1 MMDQAP
7 RHLQMTD
14 LRGSVQLATLAVD
27 AVTRIVE
34 GVHQSVW
41 DLMGVRGGKAKGQT
55 RGITG
60 LVYQTIYATNHLVGK
75 GLDLALNGLEH
86 ILPATKEASP
96 GTPQREAVLAVLNG
110 VMGDRL
116 AASDSPFTTPMSL
129 RYQGQVLDWARPT
142 TLPEASGRILLLV
155 HGLCMNE
162 LQWDVAHQGRPVNH
176 GEMLAATLGYSPVYL
191 RYNTGRHI
199 SHNGRELA
207 TQLETLLAHWPVPI
221 ESICVVAHSMGGL
234 LIRSAV
240 HYGRQGAM
248 QWPEF
253 VRQLVFLGTPHHGAP
268 LERVGTQVHHL
279 LATTPFTAPFAVLG
293 RLRSAGITDLRY
305 GNVLDEDWQG
315 RNRFDRHADLR
326 RSLRL
331 PEGIACFTVAASRA
345 GKQSKLADRLIGDGL
360 VPLHSALG
368 QSHQRH
374 HSLRFGKSSRFVV
387 YRTSHIELLSSPVVA
402 QQLVKWLAPPSE
414 GIVEPVSGERS
425 RPSSD
430 LP

>member
-1 MMDQAP
+1 
-7 RHLQMTD
+7 MTD

-27 AVTRIVE
+27 TVTRIVE

-41 DLMGVRGGKAKGQT
+41 DLMGVPGGKAKGQT

-60 LVYQTIYATNHLVGK
+60 LVYQTIYTTNRVVGK
-75 GLDLALNGLEH
+75 GFDLALSGLEH
-86 ILPATKEASP
+86 LLPAAKEPSP

-116 AASDSPFTTPMSL
+116 AASGSPFTTPMTL

-162 LQWDVAHQGRPVNH
+162 LQWDVAHQGQPVNH

-191 RYNTGRHI
+191 RYNSGRHI

-207 TQLETLLAHWPVPI
+207 AQLETLLAHWPVPV
-221 ESICVVAHSMGGL
+221 ESICVLAHSMGGL

-240 HYGRQGAM
+240 HYGQQSAM
-248 QWPEF
+248 RWPET
-253 VRQLVFLGTPHHGAP
+253 VRQLIFLGTPHHGAP
-268 LERVGTQVHHL
+268 LERVGNQVHHL
-279 LATTPFTAPFAVLG
+279 LAATPFTAPFAVLG
-293 RLRSAGITDLRY
+293 RVRSAGITDLRY

-326 RSLRL
+326 RSLSL

-374 HSLRFGKSSRFVV
+374 HSLRFGKASRCVV

-402 QQLVKWLAPPSE
+402 EQLVKWLAPPSE

>member
-1 MMDQAP
+1 MRLNVGAKIGGGFV
-7 RHLQMTD
+7 LII
-14 LRGSVQLATLAVD
+14 LLIL
-27 AVTRIVE
+27 
-34 GVHQSVW
+34 
-41 DLMGVRGGKAKGQT
+41 LM
-55 RGITG
+55 
-60 LVYQTIYATNHLVGK
+60 VGYSYVS
-75 GLDLALNGLEH
+75 L
-86 ILPATKEASP
+86 
-96 GTPQREAVLAVLNG
+96 REAKHSLVQIQQANERMALA
-110 VMGDRL
+110 DE
-116 AASDSPFTTPMSL
+116 TTIVYKDAISL
-129 RYQGQVLDWARPT
+129 IRNY
-142 TLPEASGRILLLV
+142 
-155 HGLCMNE
+155 
-162 LQWDVAHQGRPVNH
+162 VAYG

-191 RYNTGRHI
+191 RYNSGRHI

-207 TQLETLLAHWPVPI
+207 AQLETLLAHWPVPV
-221 ESICVVAHSMGGL
+221 ESICVLAHSMGGL

-279 LATTPFTAPFAVLG
+279 LAATPFTASFAVLG

-315 RNRFDRHADLR
+315 RNRFDRHADADLR
-326 RSLRL
+326 RSLPL